1 MLDRATEHQ
10 KISDDR
16 HERSW
21 RAVEESQKVR
31 ETCIKIEAVERA
43 QRSVGYPTRIVHT
56 DEEAAVE
63 NCVSGIF
70 SRSSQDLPREPTVE
84 RKAD

>member
-1 MLDRATEHQ
+1 MHRPIVGVAVAALGCRSNDGMGRSRNRMLDRATEHQ

-31 ETCIKIEAVERA
+31 EKCIEAVERA
-43 QRSVGYPTRIVHT
+43 QHSVG
-56 DEEAAVE
+56 
-63 NCVSGIF
+63 
-70 SRSSQDLPREPTVE
+70 
-84 RKAD
+84 

>member
-10 KISDDR
+10 KISDDL

-21 RAVEESQKVR
+21 RAVEESQKVG
-31 ETCIKIEAVERA
+31 EKCIEAAEQA
-43 QRSVGYPTRIVHT
+43 QRSVSYPTRIVHT

-63 NCVSGIF
+63 NCVSGICA
-70 SRSSQDLPREPTVE
+70 RSSQVLPREFTVE